1 MSICGKICRNM
12 ADTDHPMTREVQRL
26 EQAETSGAQT
36 LDRALMILDLLA
48 KERILS
54 LTEISR
60 RLGLTVST
68 THRLLKTLLRWRYVY
83 QGPRSRHY
91 RIGLRAFEVGSV
103 YLEGGRISDTARQLM
118 RSLME
123 QLEETVCLAILDGA
137 QAVFIQ
143 QTEGPRQVGMYV
155 RAGTRVPLHATA
167 AGKVLVAWHEM
178 DAVREMFR
186 DALWTKHTDQTI
198 GDFDAFCEEL
208 QVVRARGFALE
219 SEEYEGGVFSVAV
232 PILNRYGDVGA
243 SLSVLAPTN
252 RIFPESE
259 DGGAI
264 AVLLDAAKVIGLR
277 LGWNP

>member
-1 MSICGKICRNM
+1 M
-12 ADTDHPMTREVQRL
+12 VQATKPL
-26 EQAETSGAQT
+26 ERPEASGAQT
-36 LDRALMILDLLA
+36 LDRAFMILDLLA
-48 KERILS
+48 QERILS

-60 RLGLTVST
+60 RLDLTVST
-68 THRLLKTLLRWRYVY
+68 THRLLKTLLRWKYVY
-83 QGPRSRHY
+83 QGPKSRHY

-103 YLEGGRISDTARQLM
+103 YLEGGWISETARALM

-123 QLEETVCLAILDGA
+123 ELQETVCLAILDGT

-167 AGKVLVAWHEM
+167 AGKVLVAWHEPKALRALFD
-178 DAVREMFR
+178 DAP
-186 DALWTKHTDQTI
+186 WTKHTERTI
-198 GDFDAFCEEL
+198 DSFDAYLEEL
-208 QVVRARGFALE
+208 RAVRNQGYALE
-219 SEEYEGGVFSVAV
+219 SEEYEGGVFSAAA

-264 AVLLDAAKVIGLR
+264 TALRGAAEVIGLR

>member
-1 MSICGKICRNM
+1 MSICGMLCRNM
-12 ADTDHPMTREVQRL
+12 ADRDPST
-26 EQAETSGAQT
+26 EQAAPRFERPDASGAQT
-36 LDRALMILDLLA
+36 LDRAFMILDLLA

-60 RLGLTVST
+60 RLGLTLST

-91 RIGLRAFEVGSV
+91 RIGLRAYEVGSV
-103 YLEGGRISDTARQLM
+103 YLEGGRISDTARSLM

-123 QLEETVCLAILDGA
+123 QLQETVCLAILDGT

-167 AGKVLVAWHEM
+167 AGKVLVAWHET
-178 DAVREMFR
+178 ESLS
-186 DALWTKHTDQTI
+186 ALFDGLPWTKHTEHTI
-198 GDFDAFCEEL
+198 DGFDAFREEL
-208 QVVRARGFALE
+208 GVVRARGYALE
-219 SEEYEGGVFSVAV
+219 SEEYEGGVFSAAV
-232 PILNRYGDVGA
+232 PIRNRYGDVGA

-252 RIFPESE
+252 RIFPEAE
-259 DGGAI
+259 DGVAI
-264 AVLLDAAKVIGLR
+264 AALATAAEVIGLR